1 MLCPVCGHQN
11 APNASVCARCGTP
24 LSNAN
29 QSTQMCPECGAD
41 CSIFAQHCPR
51 CRQPLPLPERRL
63 LGRGTVLTQRYK
75 VERLLGWGGFG
86 AVYLAQDLRF
96 KQRKVAVKEN
106 HDLSVL
112 QAFLKEAE
120 LLATL
125 QHPNLPRVSDF
136 FPRATANY
144 PLPSRLHGHGLHR
157 RRKFR

>member
-1 MLCPVCGHQN
+1 MCPVCGHQN
-11 APNASVCARCGTP
+11 APNASVCARCGAP

-29 QSTQMCPECGAD
+29 QSAQMCPECGAD

-63 LGRGTVLTQRYK
+63 LGRGTVLAQRYK

-106 HDLSVL
+106 HDFPTSLASATFSKSNRQLSPTL
-112 QAFLKEAE
+112 APTWSWTTSQAK
-120 LLATL
+120 
-125 QHPNLPRVSDF
+125 V
-136 FPRATANY
+136 
-144 PLPSRLHGHGLHR
+144 
-157 RRKFR
+157 